1 MGRKFDKG
9 KQVCEHQSE
18 LSVFIHHHHHHIDIE
33 IEKGQRGEYS
43 NLLTACIKDFL
54 ERTNITFI
62 SLAVFISLSLFL
74 TNFFSLA
81 VGLRW
86 IKEVVHWWRN
96 LSKQRKTTSE
106 TISSLAPIS
115 GAFTRI
121 SRTKSNRLSTTDR
134 GTNQL
139 SKKQSVKKT
148 VPEKDSQL
156 VISLNRFPN
165 TLQLHSY

>member
-74 TNFFSLA
+74 NKLLFFGSWVEMDKRSCALVAKSEQTVKKPLRKQFHRWLQFPGLSQESLEQKVTDCQQLTVEQTNCQKTICKKNGARKRFT
-81 VGLRW
+81 VG
-86 IKEVVHWWRN
+86 N
-96 LSKQRKTTSE
+96 LSK
-106 TISSLAPIS
+106 
-115 GAFTRI
+115 
-121 SRTKSNRLSTTDR
+121 
-134 GTNQL
+134 
-139 SKKQSVKKT
+139 
-148 VPEKDSQL
+148 
-156 VISLNRFPN
+156 
-165 TLQLHSY
+165 

>member
-74 TNFFSLA
+74 NKLLFFGSWVEMDKRSCALVAKSEQTAKNHFGNNFI
-81 VGLRW
+81 VGSNFRGFH
-86 IKEVVHWWRN
+86 KN
-96 LSKQRKTTSE
+96 LS
-106 TISSLAPIS
+106 
-115 GAFTRI
+115 
-121 SRTKSNRLSTTDR
+121 N
-134 GTNQL
+134 
-139 SKKQSVKKT
+139 KK
-148 VPEKDSQL
+148 
-156 VISLNRFPN
+156 
-165 TLQLHSY
+165 